1 VSPERIIFAHPSRPA
16 SHLEYAKEHEVVNG
30 TVDNEFAIYQLTK
43 HFPNSK

>member
-1 VSPERIIFAHPSRPA
+1 MISGAAAKVSG
-16 SHLEYAKEHEVVNG
+16 EHEVVNG